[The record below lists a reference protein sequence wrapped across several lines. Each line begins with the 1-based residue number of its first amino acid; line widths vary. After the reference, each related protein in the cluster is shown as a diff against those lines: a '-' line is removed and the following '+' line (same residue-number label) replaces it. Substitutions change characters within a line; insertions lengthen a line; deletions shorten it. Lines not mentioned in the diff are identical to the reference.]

1 MTGTLR
7 RFPVFGPL
15 PWVVGV
21 LNVTPDSFSDGG
33 LWATTEDA
41 VARGRQLVADGAHLV
56 DVGGESTRPGSH
68 RVDVAAEA
76 GRVLPVIT
84 ELAAEG
90 IVCSVDTTR
99 AVVAAAAIDAGAQVV
114 NDVSGGR
121 ADPDMARVVAG
132 AQVPWVLMHWR
143 GHSDLMQDLARYRNV
158 VLDVRD
164 ELMRQV
170 DAALAA
176 GVDERALI
184 LDPGLGFAKD
194 SAHNWEL
201 IDAMPELVGLGLP
214 VLIGASRKRFLGE
227 LLRTPDGVLRP
238 PPGRDVATAATSL
251 LAAQSGVW
259 GVRVHEPRPT
269 LDAMLVGSVDGRP
282 GAVPGERKD
291 AADAVPPGPLVTCD
305 GKDFTDR
312 GRYRVGALRPAD
324 G

>member
-1 MTGTLR
+1 MSGTLR
-7 RFPVFGPL
+7 RFPVFGPI
-15 PWVVGV
+15 PWVMGV

-33 LWATTEDA
+33 RWASTDQA
-41 VARGRQLVADGAHLV
+41 VIRGRQLVAEGAHLV

-68 RVDVAAEA
+68 RVDVAIESA
-76 GRVLPVIT
+76 RVLPVIT

-99 AVVAAAAIDAGAQVV
+99 AAVAAAAIDAGALLV

-121 ADPDMARVVAG
+121 AEPDMARVVAS

-143 GHSDLMQDLARYRNV
+143 GHSDVMQDLATYRNV
-158 VLDVRD
+158 VLEVSD

-184 LDPGLGFAKD
+184 LDPGLGFAKNGV
-194 SAHNWEL
+194 HNWDL
-201 IDAMPELVGLGLP
+201 IDAMPQLVALGLP

-227 LLRTPDGVLRP
+227 LLRTPDGAPRP
-238 PPGRDVATAATSL
+238 PAGRDVATAATSL
-251 LAAQSGVW
+251 LAAQAGVW

-269 LDAMLVGSVDGRP
+269 LDAMLVGSVQRGP
-282 GAVPGERKD
+282 VVPAEHRVR
-291 AADAVPPGPLVTCD
+291 ADAVPPCPLVEHD
-305 GKDFTDR
+305 DQDFTDHR
-312 GRYRVGALRPAD
+312 QYRVGALRASD